1 MEYAKPWLSIDEQI
15 DQLVARGIQMD
26 DRDRA
31 AAVLHEVGYYRLTG
45 YLYPFRESESYLDD
59 DGRARVRVLNKYRS
73 GTRIEH
79 ATRLLDFDRR
89 LRLLVLEGVER
100 IEVAFRM
107 RLGYT
112 LGRYSAFAH

>member
-1 MEYAKPWLSIDEQI
+1 M
-15 DQLVARGIQMD
+15 
-26 DRDRA
+26 
-31 AAVLHEVGYYRLTG
+31 
-45 YLYPFRESESYLDD
+45 
-59 DGRARVRVLNKYRS
+59 LNKYRS